1 MPTHNLWGS
10 GRSTAPFLFYRGK
23 PPLRGSLQPLDRL
36 RLASMLHDED
46 IKQIEKLYL
55 SPVFARYGEETAIV
69 SDSLEDMGR
78 DPDVAYQLIHDELM
92 LDGNARQNLATFVTT
107 IMDPQAD
114 KLFGETYDK
123 NMIDKDEYPQTAAM
137 EARCVRVI
145 ANLWNSPEGSNAVG
159 TSTIGSSEAVMLAG
173 LALKRRYQQRQRE
186 AGKAEK
192 PNLVMGQN
200 VQVVWEKFCR
210 YWDVEPRYVP
220 VTPDQLYLTAD
231 RAVEMVDENTIG
243 VVAIL
248 GSTFDGTYEPVKEI
262 CAALDRVQEEKGWDI
277 PVHVDGASGGFVAP
291 FIDPDLEWDFRLP
304 RVHSINSSGHKY
316 GLVYPGVGW
325 VVWRQHEYVPE
336 DLVFHVNYLGGD
348 MPTFTLNFS
357 RPGSQVVLQYYQFVR
372 LGFEGFRQVQQ
383 ACRDTAMYLS
393 GEIAKLGPFELLSDG
408 SQLPVFL
415 FTLKSDRKNYSV
427 FDVSAKLRERGWQ
440 VPAYTMPP
448 NAEDLAGLR
457 IVVRNGFGRD
467 LADLLLAD
475 LRQAV
480 DFFENLDGPIPHDP
494 AHGAA
499 FSH

>member
-1 MPTHNLWGS
+1 
-10 GRSTAPFLFYRGK
+10 
-23 PPLRGSLQPLDRL
+23 
-36 RLASMLHDED
+36 MLHEED
-46 IKQIEKLYL
+46 IEQIEKLYL
-55 SPVFARYGEETAIV
+55 TPMFARYGEESAV
-69 SDSLEDMGR
+69 GASALEAMGR
-78 DPDVAYQLIHDELM
+78 RPDVAYQLIHDELM

-107 IMDPQAD
+107 YMDDYAD
-114 KLFGETYDK
+114 RLFAETYDK
-123 NMIDKDEYPQTAAM
+123 NMIDKDEYPQTAAI
-137 EARCVRVI
+137 EARCVSII
-145 ANLWNSPEGSNAVG
+145 ANLWNSPEGSKAIG

-173 LALKRRYQQRQRE
+173 MALKRRYQHKQRA

-210 YWDVEPRYVP
+210 YWDVEPRYAP
-220 VTPDQLYLTAD
+220 LSREQLYLTPE
-231 RAVEMVDENTIG
+231 RAVDLVDENTIG

-262 CAALDRVQEEKGWDI
+262 CEALDKVQQEKGWDI
-277 PVHVDGASGGFVAP
+277 PVHVDAASGGFVAP
-291 FIDPDLEWDFRLP
+291 FTDTDLEWDFRLP

-325 VVWRQHEYVPE
+325 VVWRDHSCVPD

-357 RPGSQVVLQYYQFVR
+357 RPGSQIVLQYYRFLQ
-372 LGFEGFRQVQQ
+372 LGFDGYQQIQQ
-383 ACRDTAMYLS
+383 ACRKVAMHMS
-393 GEIAKLGPFELLSDG
+393 SEIAAMGPFELLSDG
-408 SQLPVFL
+408 SHLPVFL
-415 FTLKSDRKNYSV
+415 FTLKADRKNYSV

-475 LRQAV
+475 LRHAV
-480 DFFENLDGPIPHDP
+480 DYFENLDGPIPHDP
-494 AHGAA
+494 DHKASFAH
-499 FSH
+499 